1 MSREQLSSK
10 TWAVATEWREVN
22 IRVVRRGDN
31 FALEI
36 SAEVAGETENHII
49 QLPESDCHDLENLW
63 LTL

>member
-1 MSREQLSSK
+1 MANEPRTEK

-49 QLPESDCHDLENLW
+49 QLPESDCRELENLW
-63 LTL
+63 VTL